1 MYSQTMENQS
11 AYSVS
16 PTDYLHRYG
25 EEKDK
30 EEINFPNF
38 VLGLVIGLFIM
49 ILLDIKK
56 KK

>member
-25 EEKDK
+25 EEKEK

>member
-1 MYSQTMENQS
+1 MYLQTTENQS
-11 AYSVS
+11 AYSVYT
-16 PTDYLHRYG
+16 TDYLHRYG
-25 EEKDK
+25 EEK